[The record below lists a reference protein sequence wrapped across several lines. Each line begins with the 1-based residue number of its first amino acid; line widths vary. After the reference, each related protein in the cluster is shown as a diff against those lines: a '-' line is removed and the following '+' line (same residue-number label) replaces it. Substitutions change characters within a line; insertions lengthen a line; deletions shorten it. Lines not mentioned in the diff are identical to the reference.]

1 MKNQKKEKNKTP
13 ESIDFKKELWEAAVN
28 LRGAIE
34 PSDYKR
40 FVLPLI
46 FLRYLNAVYDK
57 AFAEIEA
64 LTRDKKSDYY
74 CETEKERKNIL
85 EESSFYIERKAF
97 LLPKETRWSYILE
110 NATKDNN
117 KIILD
122 KALAALEKEYPKQL
136 NGLLPPTFAGSNL
149 SRDNLAGLINLFS
162 SEKFSNVTHSLDVLG
177 QVYQYFIGE
186 FASTEGKRGGEFFT
200 ARSVVKTLVAMLEP
214 QSGKMFD
221 PCSGSG
227 GMFVQAD
234 EFTRHSGNLTF
245 YGQESKE
252 FTFRLARINLF
263 IHGMEGNIQM
273 GNSYTNDL
281 FADLRADYVIANPP
295 FNDGSKSEAGWGADL
310 INSKDT
316 RLTIGTEKVSLAKK
330 NANYMWMLHFLY
342 HLNENGTAG
351 FVMANGA
358 MTTSVAEEKN
368 IREIL
373 VKQGFVDCIVR
384 MPEKLFA
391 NTGIPCCLWFLSKN
405 RKGNAIFRERKK
417 EVLFIDASK
426 MGSLIPGSRKQKFLS
441 DDEIEKIA
449 SAYQNYRKKKG
460 KYVDVEGFCKLATIE
475 EIEAHGYKLAPG
487 IYVGTET
494 AEEDDTP
501 FEDKMKVFKD
511 KLFHQFEE
519 SAKLA
524 SEIKKNLNSLKIVD

>member
-1 MKNQKKEKNKTP
+1 MKVIKKEKTNN
-13 ESIDFKKELWEAAVN
+13 ESIDFKKELWESAVN

-34 PSDYKR
+34 PTDYKR

-46 FLRYLNAVYDK
+46 FLRYLNTIYDK
-57 AFAEIEA
+57 AFAELDK

-74 CETEKERKNIL
+74 CETDKERKSIL
-85 EESSFYIERKAF
+85 EDPSFYQERKAF
-97 LLPKETRWSYILE
+97 LLPKEARWTYILA
-110 NATKDNN
+110 NAQKDDN
-117 KIILD
+117 KILLD
-122 KALAALEKEYPKQL
+122 KALTALEKEYSKQL
-136 NGLLPPTFAGSNL
+136 KGLLPPTFAGSNL

-162 SEKFSNVTHSLDVLG
+162 TEKFSNALSSLDVLG
-177 QVYQYFIGE
+177 QVYEYFIGE

-200 ARSVVKTLVAMLEP
+200 PKSLVKTLVAMLEP
-214 QSGKMFD
+214 EQGKVLD
-221 PCSGSG
+221 PCCGSG

-234 EFTRHSGNLTF
+234 EYTKHSGNLSF

-263 IHGMEGNIQM
+263 IHGMEGNVQM

-281 FADLRADYVIANPP
+281 LSDLKADYIIANPP
-295 FNDGSKSEAGWGADL
+295 FNDGSKSDTGWGADQ
-310 INSKDT
+310 INSNDP
-316 RLTIGTEKVSLAKK
+316 RLSIGGEKVSLAKK

-342 HLNENGTAG
+342 HLNDSGTAG

-358 MTTSVAEEKN
+358 MTTSVNEEKTT
-368 IREIL
+368 RELL
-373 VKQGFVDCIVR
+373 VKKGYVDCIVR

-405 RKGNAIFRERKK
+405 RGGTGAFRERKN

-441 DDEIEKIA
+441 DEEVTRIA
-449 SAYQNYRKKKG
+449 SSYQNYRKKKG
-460 KYVDVEGFCKLATIE
+460 KYSDIEGFCKVATIE
-475 EIEAHGYKLAPG
+475 EIQNHGFKLAPG
-487 IYVGTET
+487 IYVGTES
-494 AEEDDTP
+494 AEEDDTL
-501 FEDKMKVFKD
+501 FEDKMKLFKE
-511 KLFHQFEE
+511 KLYKQFEE

-524 SEIKKNLNSLKIVD
+524 NEIKKNLNSLKAE

>member
-1 MKNQKKEKNKTP
+1 MKAVKKEKSNS

-46 FLRYLNAVYDK
+46 FLRYLNTGYIKTYNELDG
-57 AFAEIEA
+57 
-64 LTRDKKSDYY
+64 LTRNKKSDYY
-74 CETEKERKNIL
+74 CETDKERKAIL
-85 EESSFYIERKAF
+85 EDPSFYQERKAF
-97 LLPKETRWSYILE
+97 LLPKEARWGYILE
-110 NATKDNN
+110 NAQKDDN

-136 NGLLPPTFAGSNL
+136 KGLLPPTFAGSNL
-149 SRDNLAGLINLFS
+149 SRENLAGLINLFS
-162 SEKFSNVTHSLDVLG
+162 AEKFSNAISSLDFLG
-177 QVYQYFIGE
+177 QVYEYFIGE

-214 QSGKMFD
+214 EQGKVFD
-221 PCSGSG
+221 PCCGSG

-234 EFTRHSGNLTF
+234 EFTKHSGNLSF

-281 FADLRADYVIANPP
+281 FADLKADYVIANPP

-330 NANYMWMLHFLY
+330 NANYMWMLHFLH

-358 MTTSVAEEKN
+358 MTTSVSEEKN

-405 RKGNAIFRERKK
+405 RKGNSVFRERKN

-426 MGSLIPGSRKQKFLS
+426 MGSLIPGSRKQKYLS
-441 DDEIEKIA
+441 DEEIDKIA

-460 KYVDVEGFCKLATIE
+460 KYQDVGGFCKLATKE
-475 EIEAHGYKLAPG
+475 EIQNHGYKLAPG

-501 FEDKMKVFKD
+501 FEEKMKVFKD

-519 SAKLA
+519 SSKLA
-524 SEIKKNLNSLKIVD
+524 SEIKKNLNSLKAE